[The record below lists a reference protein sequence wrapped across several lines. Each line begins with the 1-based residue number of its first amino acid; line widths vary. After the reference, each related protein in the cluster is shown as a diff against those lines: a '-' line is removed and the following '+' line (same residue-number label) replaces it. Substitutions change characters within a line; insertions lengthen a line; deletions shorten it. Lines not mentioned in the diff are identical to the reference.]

1 MSIDPSLSK
10 AMLGRIRLG
19 GKRELLAQTLYWSGA
34 SHLISRFPSRD
45 SLMVLNYHRIGNS
58 SDDLFDPGVFSAT
71 ADQLD
76 DQIGYLK
83 KRLAIVSLEEALA
96 FVEGHDREKAPRCR
110 VLITFDDGYLD
121 NYQVAFP
128 ILRSHGV
135 QGVFFLAT
143 GLVGSCHVPWWD
155 RIAFLVRTA
164 RSRQFSLHYPGSL
177 LVDLDNDG
185 VESSLRAIL
194 KLYKRPDNS
203 DPQRFIKELETQSR
217 GEDPPADMRRFL
229 NWDEAIEMQGAGMAI
244 GSHTHSHHVLSQ
256 LAPQQQKE
264 ELCKSRSILVEKLG
278 AQIDVLA
285 YPVGARTSFDDCTRN
300 AAKEAGYRA
309 AFSFY
314 GGINLP
320 GKTTPYDVNRVA
332 VEDQSRRRFR
342 VRMAATRSLGT
353 CWP

>member
-1 MSIDPSLSK
+1 MRLKPRATLERLLRR
-10 AMLGRIRLG
+10 LGRWPVVPTI
-19 GKRELLAQTLYWSGA
+19 
-34 SHLISRFPSRD
+34 
-45 SLMVLNYHRIGNS
+45 LMYHRVAQLS
-58 SDDLFDPGVFSAT
+58 VDPWQLAVTPLQFDRQMLWLRQHRTPMPLDELVTKLT
-71 ADQLD
+71 AGTLVAD
-76 DQIGYLK
+76 
-83 KRLAIVSLEEALA
+83 AVA
-96 FVEGHDREKAPRCR
+96 V
-110 VLITFDDGYLD
+110 TFDDGYLD

-164 RSRQFSLHYPGSL
+164 RSRKFSLDYPATLSI
-177 LVDLDNDG
+177 DLERDG

-194 KLYKRPDNS
+194 KLYKRADNS
-203 DPQRFIKELETQSR
+203 DPHRFIKELETQSR
-217 GEDPPADMRRFL
+217 GEDPPAEMRRFL